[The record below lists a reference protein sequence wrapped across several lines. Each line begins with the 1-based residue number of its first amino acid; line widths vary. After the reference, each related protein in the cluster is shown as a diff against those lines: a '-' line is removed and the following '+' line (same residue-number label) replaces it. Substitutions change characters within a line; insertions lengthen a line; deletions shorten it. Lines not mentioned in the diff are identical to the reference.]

1 MSDDLEVTGGVGG
14 MDRRDFI
21 RKGAIVGG
29 MAGMVWAAPAISSI
43 GSHAF
48 AGTPIGVGVSNFAF
62 IVNNADW
69 TFKYEA
75 GEESL
80 DGTQAMMPCV
90 GALPDQ
96 YTTEWCEASS
106 GDDQA
111 TVTTETVTID
121 GEAYV
126 KYTITVADSTNY
138 TLGWL
143 VVMEGSGQDDPCYF
157 KDLPDGTIEFSF
169 TRNQI
174 FGWTQL
180 SKSSQTQ
187 C

>member
-43 GSHAF
+43 GRPAF
-48 AGTPIGVGVSNFAF
+48 AGTPIGVGISNFAF
-62 IVNNADW
+62 LVRNETDA

-75 GEESL
+75 GEEIL
-80 DGTQAMMPCV
+80 EGEQALMPCV
-90 GALPDQ
+90 GSLDET
-96 YTTEWCEASS
+96 YTDEWCDADE
-106 GDDQA
+106 GVNQA
-111 TVTTETVTID
+111 TVTTQTVTIG

-126 KYTITVADSTNY
+126 KYTITAATGY

-143 VVMEGSGQDDPCYF
+143 IVMEGGECYF
-157 KDLPDGTIEFSF
+157 KDLQDATEFSF
-169 TRNQI
+169 IRSDI
-174 FGWTQL
+174 FGWTHYVMSDVQ
-180 SKSSQTQ
+180 Q